1 MPKKVLV
8 VDDEKLIVKGIRFSL
23 EQDGMEVDC
32 AYDGEEALNK
42 AKSNS
47 YDMILLDIMLPK
59 MDGFEV
65 CQAIREFSDMPIVM
79 LTAKGN
85 DMDKI
90 LGLEYGA
97 DDYIT
102 KPFNI
107 LEVKARIKA
116 IMRRTSPARQ
126 QAAQASVIEKGDL
139 KLDCESRRLFI
150 NGTEINLTT
159 REFELLEIMVKNE
172 NKVYSRENL
181 LNLVWGKEYPG
192 DVRTVDVHVRR
203 LREKIETNPSEPKYV
218 HTKWGVGYYYNQK

>member
-1 MPKKVLV
+1 MAKKVLV

-23 EQDGMEVDC
+23 LQDGMEVDC
-32 AYDGEEALNK
+32 AYDGEEALNMAK
-42 AKSNS
+42 ANE

-79 LTAKGN
+79 LTAKGD

-116 IMRRTSPARQ
+116 IMRR
-126 QAAQASVIEKGDL
+126 ASGNKEKKVNSSEINKGDL
-139 KLDCESRRLFI
+139 QLDMDSRRLFI
-150 NGTEINLTT
+150 LGREVNLTAK
-159 REFELLEIMVKNE
+159 EFDLLELLVKNE
-172 NKVYSRENL
+172 NKVYSREDL
-181 LNLVWGKEYPG
+181 LGLVWGKDYPG

-203 LREKIETNPSEPKYV
+203 LREKIEANPSEPKYV